1 MKRLLAIGLC
11 LLVGLVMPAMSDV
24 EDDYPKLTT
33 TKKLL
38 SLYDPTDEQMIQ
50 QWWLMSGNDTMPI
63 QMFCSTKKYIRC
75 FYLPEEKCSA
85 LFDSYPEDWSAT
97 ALLFHFDKGLV
108 QIQGHEDRLVY
119 LGGTTFMLVAT
130 ERWESIKYS
139 ANGGTIASFFKDKIN
154 GKIGLIH
161 GYPGI
166 ADSYGV
172 DSNIADCTIW
182 K

>member
-1 MKRLLAIGLC
+1 MKRLFAIGLC
-11 LLVGLVMPAMSDV
+11 LLVGLVMPAMADV

-38 SLYDPTDEQMIQ
+38 SLYDATDEQMIQ
-50 QWWLMSGNDTMPI
+50 QWSLMSGNDTMPI

-97 ALLFHFDKGLV
+97 AMLFHFDKGLV

-119 LGGTTFMLVAT
+119 LGGTTFMKVQHG
-130 ERWESIKYS
+130 RWL
-139 ANGGTIASFFKDKIN
+139 TIPISPNAGIIYSFFEDKIN
-154 GKIGLIH
+154 GKLG
-161 GYPGI
+161 
-166 ADSYGV
+166 
-172 DSNIADCTIW
+172 
-182 K
+182 